1 LAHGY
6 LLTGTVPSVL
16 EATAAGMAEKLIE
29 APPVQHPDVHWIQ
42 PQSKTR
48 RYATEQIRELEG
60 KLYLKPYQAKRKVAV
75 LAHAERL
82 CLGRA
87 EPANAFLK
95 TLEEPPAQTILI
107 LWTSHPQSML
117 PTLVSR
123 CVRVDIRD
131 DTRQEHP
138 DYLQDFLQKWEGVA
152 ANTPE
157 LRAYKRAS
165 LLARYWAERREA
177 LVSSFEEAETE
188 ESDEE
193 VDKAVLEGEFG
204 LERQTTISALE
215 EWYWQQSRA
224 ALESGLIT
232 MTERD
237 GERSIRALEDLNES
251 LQRNVDVSLAVE
263 VACLRIEKC
272 LGL

>member
-1 LAHGY
+1 
-6 LLTGTVPSVL
+6 
-16 EATAAGMAEKLIE
+16 
-29 APPVQHPDVHWIQ
+29 
-42 PQSKTR
+42 
-48 RYATEQIRELEG
+48 
-60 KLYLKPYQAKRKVAV
+60 
-75 LAHAERL
+75 
-82 CLGRA
+82 
-87 EPANAFLK
+87 
-95 TLEEPPAQTILI
+95 
-107 LWTSHPQSML
+107 
-117 PTLVSR
+117 
-123 CVRVDIRD
+123 
-131 DTRQEHP
+131 
-138 DYLQDFLQKWEGVA
+138 
-152 ANTPE
+152 
-157 LRAYKRAS
+157 
-165 LLARYWAERREA
+165 
-177 LVSSFEEAETE
+177 VSSFEEAETE